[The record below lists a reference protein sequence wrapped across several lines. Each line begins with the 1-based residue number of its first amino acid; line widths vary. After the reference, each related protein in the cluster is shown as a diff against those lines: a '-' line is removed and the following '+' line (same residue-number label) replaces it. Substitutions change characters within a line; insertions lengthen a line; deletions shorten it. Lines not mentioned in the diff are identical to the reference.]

1 LAEAPIRVPLPRKGK
16 SIEYLES
23 FVIYHLY
30 PPPKQAPRARAQT
43 KGCSGRFKV
52 LFCAKDMVIFTII
65 VVSGMLSTKA
75 EATAETFRKII

>member
-16 SIEYLES
+16 HIDYLES
-23 FVIYHLY
+23 VVIYHFNS
-30 PPPKQAPRARAQT
+30 PPKQAPRARAQT